1 MSLDDQEFVEKVEAL
16 YKKLS
21 YSDFY
26 SILGV
31 EKWATLSEIKK
42 AYYSAVKE
50 FHPDKHLYLPSDT
63 LKNKLNTIFSYLTTA
78 YKTLSDSQKRIQYD
92 NNLSN
97 KHFNKVEMD
106 KKELAKIKFKEGLE
120 EFKRGSNSE
129 AKKLFE
135 QAIYLDNSVGEF
147 YYYMGL
153 SLTREKRWDEA
164 GKFLNLAIKLEPLN
178 PTYLAELGN
187 IFFQLGFKLRAK
199 KTFEKVI
206 ELDPFNETAVKG
218 LKNIKNLFKS

>member
-1 MSLDDQEFVEKVEAL
+1 MSLDDQEFIEKVEAL
-16 YKKLS
+16 YKKLA

-50 FHPDKHLYLPSDT
+50 FHPDKHLSLPSDT
-63 LKNKLNTIFSYLTTA
+63 LKNKLNAIFSYLTAA

-97 KHFNKVEMD
+97 KHFNKVERD
-106 KKELAKIKFKEGLE
+106 KRELAKIKFKEGLE
-120 EFKRGSNSE
+120 EFKRGLNLE

-135 QAIYLDNSVGEF
+135 QAIYLDNSVGEYF
-147 YYYMGL
+147 YYMGL
-153 SLTREKRWDEA
+153 ALKLEKRWHEA
-164 GKFLNLAIKLEPLN
+164 GKFLNLAIKLDPLN
-178 PTYLAELGN
+178 PDYLAELGN
-187 IFFQLGFKLRAK
+187 IFIQLGFKLRAK

-206 ELDPFNETAVKG
+206 KLDPFNGTAIKG
-218 LKNIKNLFKS
+218 LKNVKKFV